1 MKNNR
6 FFLGKLFK
14 WILAIP
20 FIIFLI
26 IFSVSN
32 KQSLE
37 ISLWPIPWSI
47 EIPVYFFSL
56 GILLSGFVFG
66 YIIGWGRAVLK
77 YYKKTKKVSDS
88 TYLRF

>member
-6 FFLGKLFK
+6 FFLDKLFK
-14 WILAIP
+14 WILTIP

-77 YYKKTKKVSDS
+77 YYKKTKKVSGS
-88 TYLRF
+88 TY

>member
-1 MKNNR
+1 MKSNR
-6 FFLGKLFK
+6 LFLGKLFK

-32 KQSLE
+32 KQLFE
-37 ISLWPIPWSI
+37 IFLWPLPWSI

-88 TYLRF
+88 TY

>member
-1 MKNNR
+1 MKSNKL
-6 FFLGKLFK
+6 FLSKLFK

-20 FIIFLI
+20 FIMFLI
-26 IFSVSN
+26 TFSVSN
-32 KQSLE
+32 KQLLE
-37 ISLWPIPWSI
+37 IFLWPLPWSI

-77 YYKKTKKVSDS
+77 YYEKTKKISHS
-88 TYLRF
+88 TY

>member
-1 MKNNR
+1 MKSNR
-6 FFLGKLFK
+6 FSLGKLFK

-20 FIIFLI
+20 FTIFLI

-32 KQSLE
+32 KQLLE
-37 ISLWPIPWSI
+37 IFLWPLPWSI

-77 YYKKTKKVSDS
+77 YYKKTKKASDAN
-88 TYLRF
+88 Y

>member
-1 MKNNR
+1 MKSNR
-6 FFLGKLFK
+6 LFLGKLFK

-20 FIIFLI
+20 FTIILI

-32 KQSLE
+32 KQLLE
-37 ISLWPIPWSI
+37 IFLWPSPWSI
-47 EIPVYFFSL
+47 EIPVYFFCL

-77 YYKKTKKVSDS
+77 YYEKTKKISHS
-88 TYLRF
+88 TY

>member
-1 MKNNR
+1 MKSNR
-6 FFLGKLFK
+6 FSLGKLFK

-20 FIIFLI
+20 FTIFLI

-32 KQSLE
+32 KQLLE
-37 ISLWPIPWSI
+37 IFLWPLPWSI
-47 EIPVYFFSL
+47 EIPVYLFSL
-56 GILLSGFVFG
+56 GLLLSGFVFG

-88 TYLRF
+88 TY